1 MQFLNKHKK
10 TIENF
15 FTRYFL
21 ALALCYS
28 VMRLIVVQYFTSD
41 VRLYSLISLA
51 FMSLLLF
58 IYEKIKKLK
67 LVRGIIFLAI
77 GGVLILV
84 CRLLLSRGFDDSG
97 VWFMNWF
104 YVSSAEAGQVGEYS
118 ATVLIF
124 FSFFLIS
131 IVYYFSVIRFRAS
144 GLMLAV
150 LLPFIIYGKRAQS
163 IDGIDLVFM
172 ITVYLALVIHGK
184 FSADDVKKDTVFN
197 YSYVIASLVFV
208 TFVGMITMF
217 VPKPN
222 VTSYLE
228 NNRNFFDFRVNS
240 NLSAFSS
247 LNEES
252 SDRFGSNAVGEV
264 LFKVRTNSADD
275 LLLLRRQSF
284 DVFTNKERWVTDRNI
299 TAEMESYGS
308 ASTNPIGSAKSY
320 FEIMKD
326 TVQKLDLTDAQ
337 QKANLSFFNTA
348 QLYTQNDLRYINLS
362 YEDNFSPRYVCAEL
376 NIDDNNRDNSPL
388 LYKTTHSETYYNAAG
403 TYSSISYFYY
413 PQKQSLVDYAKS
425 QPFDTKGFVKILDT
439 ALQQGAIRPQNYSAI
454 TSTIDTFTN
463 KDNYK
468 ISDRMAQL
476 AQDITKDSKNDYEKA
491 QAIVNY
497 FATNGFTYD
506 MDYIPPDESID
517 YFMFESKTGSCTSYA
532 TAMVLM
538 ARYVGVPARYV
549 EGFAAFEKDPNDDSV
564 FVVKDTNAHAFVEC
578 YIPAVGW
585 MSFDP
590 TVPEYMRVSSASG
603 SGAAGILSDVAR
615 VLGRIA
621 LFAGVLFVIV
631 FIILLDRIEELVF
644 RIRLRFK
651 SSAEKPVLL
660 YRHIIKLMNRV
671 RSSRHFE
678 GYTPHSLED
687 YVKTELRGDIG
698 LIVELFE
705 KTCFGGI
712 EPTQEEYK
720 KAYEQYKTNW
730 KLLAKGKRVAKENGV
745 KAVQIS

>member
-172 ITVYLALVIHGK
+172 ITVYLALV
-184 FSADDVKKDTVFN
+184 
-197 YSYVIASLVFV
+197 
-208 TFVGMITMF
+208 
-217 VPKPN
+217 
-222 VTSYLE
+222 TSYLE

-247 LNEES
+247 LNDES

-476 AQDITKDSKNDYEKA
+476 ALDITKDSKNDYEKA

-730 KLLAKGKRVAKENGV
+730 KLLAKGKRVAKEKGV

>member
-247 LNEES
+247 LNDES

-264 LFKVRTNSADD
+264 LFRVRTNSADD

-284 DVFTNKERWVTDRNI
+284 DVFTNKERWVT
-299 TAEMESYGS
+299 
-308 ASTNPIGSAKSY
+308 
-320 FEIMKD
+320 
-326 TVQKLDLTDAQ
+326 
-337 QKANLSFFNTA
+337 
-348 QLYTQNDLRYINLS
+348 
-362 YEDNFSPRYVCAEL
+362 
-376 NIDDNNRDNSPL
+376 
-388 LYKTTHSETYYNAAG
+388 
-403 TYSSISYFYY
+403 
-413 PQKQSLVDYAKS
+413 
-425 QPFDTKGFVKILDT
+425 
-439 ALQQGAIRPQNYSAI
+439 
-454 TSTIDTFTN
+454 
-463 KDNYK
+463 
-468 ISDRMAQL
+468 
-476 AQDITKDSKNDYEKA
+476 
-491 QAIVNY
+491 
-497 FATNGFTYD
+497 
-506 MDYIPPDESID
+506 
-517 YFMFESKTGSCTSYA
+517 
-532 TAMVLM
+532 
-538 ARYVGVPARYV
+538 
-549 EGFAAFEKDPNDDSV
+549 
-564 FVVKDTNAHAFVEC
+564 
-578 YIPAVGW
+578 
-585 MSFDP
+585 
-590 TVPEYMRVSSASG
+590 
-603 SGAAGILSDVAR
+603 
-615 VLGRIA
+615 
-621 LFAGVLFVIV
+621 
-631 FIILLDRIEELVF
+631 
-644 RIRLRFK
+644 
-651 SSAEKPVLL
+651 
-660 YRHIIKLMNRV
+660 
-671 RSSRHFE
+671 
-678 GYTPHSLED
+678 
-687 YVKTELRGDIG
+687 
-698 LIVELFE
+698 
-705 KTCFGGI
+705 
-712 EPTQEEYK
+712 
-720 KAYEQYKTNW
+720 EQC
-730 KLLAKGKRVAKENGV
+730 VH
-745 KAVQIS
+745 

>member
-1 MQFLNKHKK
+1 MQFLKKHKK
-10 TIENF
+10 TIEIF
-15 FTRYFL
+15 FTKYFL
-21 ALALCYS
+21 AMALCYS
-28 VMRLIVVQYFTSD
+28 VMRLIIVQYFTTD
-41 VRLYSLISLA
+41 VRMYSLISLA

-58 IYEKIKKLK
+58 TYEKIKRIK
-67 LVRGIIFLAI
+67 LVRGIIFLVI
-77 GGVLILV
+77 GGALILV
-84 CRLLLSRGFDDSG
+84 CRLLLTRGFDRSG

-124 FSFFLIS
+124 FSFFLVS

-184 FSADDVKKDTVFN
+184 LSADDVKKDTVFN

-208 TFVGMITMF
+208 TFVGMVTMF
-217 VPKPN
+217 VPKPQ

-228 NNRNFFDFRVNS
+228 NNRNFFDLRINS

-247 LNEES
+247 LNDES

-264 LFKVRTNSADD
+264 LFKVRTNSSDD

-284 DVFTNKERWVTDRNI
+284 DVFNDKERWVTDRNI
-299 TAEMESYGS
+299 SGEMESYGS
-308 ASTNPIGSAKSY
+308 ASANPIGSAKSY
-320 FEIMKD
+320 FDIMKD
-326 TVQKLDLTDAQ
+326 TASKLDLTDAQ
-337 QKANLSFFNTA
+337 QKASLDFFNTA
-348 QLYTQNDLRYINLS
+348 DLYTQNDLRYINLS
-362 YEDNFSPRYVCAEL
+362 YEENFSPRYVCAEL
-376 NIDDNNRDNSPL
+376 NIDDANRNNSPQV
-388 LYKTTHSETYYNAAG
+388 YKTTHSETYYNSGG
-403 TYSSISYFYY
+403 TYSSVTYLYY
-413 PQKQSLVDYAKS
+413 PQKQSVVDFAKS
-425 QPFDTKGFVKILDT
+425 QPYDTQGFVKILDR
-439 ALQQGAIRPQNYSAI
+439 ALKQGAIRPQNYAAI

-463 KDNYK
+463 KDYYK
-468 ISDRMAQL
+468 ISERMAQL
-476 AQDITKDSKNDYEKA
+476 ALDITKDCKNDYEKA

-549 EGFAAFEKDPNDDSV
+549 EGFAAFEKDTNDDSV

-603 SGAAGILSDVAR
+603 NAAGIISDVAKI
-615 VLGRIA
+615 LGRIA

-631 FIILLDRIEELVF
+631 FIILLDRIEERVF
-644 RIRLRFK
+644 RVRLHFK
-651 SSAEKPVLL
+651 NSSEKPILV
-660 YRHIIKLMNRV
+660 YQHIIKLMNRV

-678 GYTPHSLED
+678 GYTPHRLEE
-687 YVKTELRGDIG
+687 YVRTELKGDIG

-712 EPTQEEYK
+712 EPTEEEFK
-720 KAYEQYKTNW
+720 MAYEQYKHNW
-730 KLLAKGKRVAKENGV
+730 KLLAKGKRVAKEKGV